1 MFWILISD
9 YILPQPVEF
18 VLFLRSTYASIGT
31 PIKDQSHRES
41 TFYVNLSALRVR
53 RDYRNYLFGK
63 SEISLNS
70 DIKIATVQL
79 V

>member
-1 MFWILISD
+1 MLS
-9 YILPQPVEF
+9 
-18 VLFLRSTYASIGT
+18 LRSTYASIDT

-53 RDYRNYLFGK
+53 RDHRNYLFGK